1 VGASPL
7 PIRPPFFSSSSRR
20 IRQVQIAARVKT
32 LQFRQFCLTGRAY
45 AVIGQCS
52 MRWRRRSIIF
62 VPVLVF
68 LAAAISLSCGGG
80 GGGSSPAPVPIS
92 LTSVAICSG
101 SPPVQTPTPTPTTPP
116 PPTPTPTPACVP
128 VPVSPALPVGTASP
142 GNVLQFNAQGTFVG
156 ANKNAPKF
164 GDVTNNTNTLW
175 FDSTGKLSYGSN
187 GAWVGL
193 SPGCD
198 CITASAGGVQSQSIS
213 VAVATPVA
221 ACTPCP

>member
-7 PIRPPFFSSSSRR
+7 PIRPPFFASCGRR
-20 IRQVQIAARVKT
+20 IRQVELAAHVKT

-45 AVIGQCS
+45 AGIGQCS

-62 VPVLVF
+62 APVLFF

-80 GGGSSPAPVPIS
+80 GGGTSPTPVPVS
-92 LTSVAICSG
+92 LISVAICSG
-101 SPPVQTPTPTPTTPP
+101 SPPLPTPTPTPTTPA

-142 GNVLQFNAQGTFVG
+142 GNVLQLQAQGAFAG

-164 GDVTNNTNTLW
+164 RDITNNTNTLW
-175 FDSTGKLSYGSN
+175 FDSTGNVTYGSN
-187 GAWVGL
+187 GAWVGK

-198 CITASAGGVQSQSIS
+198 CITASAGGVQSQTIA